1 MTNIK
6 TTPAAIKAMAAG
18 PDEAGK
24 YDEAKRFLWS
34 AINYYCKTDTM
45 YEGMTLDD
53 WIAEGDWHFK
63 AGKLPTA
70 KQLAADY
77 DAR

>member
-6 TTPAAIKAMAAG
+6 TTPAAIKAMTSDDDKARKEAA
-18 PDEAGK
+18 K
-24 YDEAKRFLWS
+24 YLWS

-45 YEGMTLDD
+45 YEGMTLEE

-63 AGKLPTA
+63 TGKLPTA